1 MAELDITEENVK
13 VLQEASQNLM
23 DTSSNMEK
31 AATILQNALDE
42 NQAQLGVDKWV
53 KNIST
58 TVEDIKKEQA
68 VNQQAMVAVA
78 AWLSNKAND
87 FQKILEE

>member
-1 MAELDITEENVK
+1 MAEIDITEENVK

-68 VNQQAMVAVA
+68 VNQKAMVAVA